1 VSGPLTVLVADDHA
15 PTRAGVRAA
24 LEEGGFAVV
33 AEAGRADAAVEGAL
47 RERPDVCV
55 LDINMP
61 GSGIAAAARITGRL
75 PGTAVVMLTV
85 SREDD
90 DLFASLRAGA
100 LGYLLKDM
108 DPGRLAAALRGVLSG
123 EAALPRSL
131 VARVIEEFCSA
142 DRRPS
147 LPLVRRRGAKLTAR
161 EWEVL
166 ELLREQ
172 RTTAEIAHRLGLRDV
187 TVRRHVSSILAKLR
201 VPDRK
206 AMARLFEQEAEPL
219 SQASPRRT
227 A

>member
-1 VSGPLTVLVADDHA
+1 VSRPLTVLIADDHA
-15 PTRAGVRAA
+15 PTRAGVRGA
-24 LEEGGFAVV
+24 LGDGGFAVV
-33 AEAGRADAAVEGAL
+33 AEANRADAAVEGAL

-61 GSGIAAAARITGRL
+61 GSGIAAAARITEQL
-75 PGTAVVMLTV
+75 PDTAVVMLTV
-85 SREDD
+85 SREDQ

-123 EAALPRSL
+123 EAALPRTL
-131 VARVIEEFCSA
+131 VARVIGEFRA
-142 DRRPS
+142 AERRPS

-172 RTTAEIAHRLGLRDV
+172 LTTAQIAHRLGLSDV

-201 VPDRK
+201 VPDRR
-206 AMARLFEQEAEPL
+206 AMARLFEEDAE
-219 SQASPRRT
+219 R
-227 A
+227 